1 MNLTIKKATERISTV
16 RSYYLGKLMA
26 RRDRGSE
33 ATLPELRQ
41 KITDLVARNAVAMVQ
56 CAIDGVMEEGQYQA
70 IKYLFELVGIYPAVS
85 GEGDAPEDSLSKV
98 LLRHLGL
105 PEKKIQAEP
114 ASGRDI
120 QVHPVE

>member
-26 RRDRGSE
+26 PRARGSE

-70 IKYLFELVGIYPAVS
+70 IKYLFEMVGIYPAAA
-85 GEGDAPEDSLSKV
+85 GEDGAPEDTLSKV
-98 LLRHLGL
+98 LLRHLGID
-105 PEKKIQAEP
+105 ENKSSEG
-114 ASGRDI
+114 SGAGREI